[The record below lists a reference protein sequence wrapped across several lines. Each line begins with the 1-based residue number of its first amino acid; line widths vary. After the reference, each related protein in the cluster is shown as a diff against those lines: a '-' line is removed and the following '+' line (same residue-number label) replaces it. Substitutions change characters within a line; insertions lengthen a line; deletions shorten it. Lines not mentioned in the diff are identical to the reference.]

1 MIELSLAE
9 VAAIVDGR
17 LVAADPERTVSGKVE
32 FDSRKVA
39 AGDLFLAIAGNRV
52 DGHDYAETA
61 VRAGAVAVLATR
73 AVAAPAIMVADPIE
87 AITSLA
93 RAVAP
98 RLGARVIGITGSS
111 GKTSTKDLLAQVL
124 AGAGATV
131 ATPASFNNELGYP
144 YTVLLADERTRY
156 LVLETSARGLGH
168 IRHLTGIAAPRLAAV
183 LNVGSAHLSE
193 FGSVETIAQAKGELV
208 EALPSAADGGVA
220 VLNADD
226 RLVAAMAARTSAR
239 VVTAG
244 EHPDADVRA
253 EGVVVDSSGRAGF
266 DLVTAAGRTPVRLNV
281 RGEHQMSNAVIA
293 AALALACG
301 LELPAVAQALS
312 HASAQSR
319 WRMEVTETAAG
330 ITVINDAY
338 NANPESMRAAL
349 KALAAMS
356 EGRRPVA
363 VLGHM
368 AELGPD
374 ATALHEAL
382 GRHAAGLGISTLMA
396 VGEQARAIATGAA
409 PEGSG
414 GGESEWVPDAAAAVA
429 RLGEALRPGDVVLV
443 KGSRSA
449 AMEIVAQALIERFD
463 GRTEAA
469 EAAGAVSAEAGPA

>member
-1 MIELSLAE
+1 VIALRLAE
-9 VAAIVDGR
+9 IAAIVGGR
-17 LVAADPERTVSGKVE
+17 LVAADPELTVSGKVE
-32 FDSRKVA
+32 FDSRKVVP
-39 AGDLFLAIAGNRV
+39 GDLFLAIAGSRV
-52 DGHDYAETA
+52 DGHDYAEAA

-73 AVAAPAIMVADPIE
+73 AAPVAAILVPDPIA
-87 AITSLA
+87 AITELA
-93 RAVAP
+93 RVVAQ
-98 RLGARVIGITGSS
+98 RLNARIIGITGSS

-144 YTVLLADERTRY
+144 YTVLLADEHTQY
-156 LVLETSARGLGH
+156 LVLETSSRGVGH

-193 FGSVETIAQAKGELV
+193 FGSVETIALAKGELV

-226 RLVAAMAARTSAR
+226 PLVAAMAARTSAR
-239 VVTAG
+239 VVLAG
-244 EHPDADVRA
+244 AHPDADVRV
-253 EGVVVDSSGRAGF
+253 EQVTVDSAGRARF
-266 DLVTAAGRTPVRLNV
+266 ELVTTTGRAPVQLQL
-281 RGEHQMSNAVIA
+281 RGEHHVSNAVIV

-301 LELPAVAQALS
+301 LELPAVAKALS
-312 HASAQSR
+312 QASARSR
-319 WRMEVTETAAG
+319 WRMEVSETAAG

-349 KALAAMS
+349 KALATMS
-356 EGRRPVA
+356 EGRRSVA

-374 ATALHEAL
+374 ANAQHEAL
-382 GRHAAGLGISTLMA
+382 GGHARGLGIGVLIA

-409 PEGSG
+409 LEGSYH
-414 GGESEWVPDAAAAVA
+414 GESQWVPDATAAVA
-429 RLGEALRPGDVVLV
+429 RLEEELRPGDVVLV

-449 AMEIVAQALIERFD
+449 AMEVVAQALVERLGGTD
-463 GRTEAA
+463 GTP
-469 EAAGAVSAEAGPA
+469 GAPA

>member
-9 VAAIVDGR
+9 IAGIVGGR
-17 LVAADPERTVSGKVE
+17 LLAADPERTVSGKVE
-32 FDSRKVA
+32 FDSRKVVP
-39 AGDLFLAIAGNRV
+39 GDLFLAIAGNRV
-52 DGHDYAETA
+52 DGHDYAEAA
-61 VRAGAVAVLATR
+61 VQAGAVAVLASR
-73 AVAAPAIMVADPIE
+73 PVPAPAILVADPIE
-87 AITSLA
+87 AITELA
-93 RAVAP
+93 RTVAR
-98 RLGARVIGITGSS
+98 RLPARIIGITGSS

-144 YTVLLADERTRY
+144 YTVLLADEKTEF
-156 LVLETSARGLGH
+156 LVLETSARGVGH

-193 FGSVETIAQAKGELV
+193 FGSVETIALAKGELV
-208 EALPSAADGGVA
+208 EALPDAADGGVA

-226 RLVAAMAARTSAR
+226 PLVAAMATRTSAR

-244 EHPDADVRA
+244 ERQDADVRA
-253 EGVVVDSSGRAGF
+253 EQVTLDSSGRASF
-266 DLVTAAGRTPVRLNV
+266 ELVTAAGRAGVHLQLY
-281 RGEHQMSNAVIA
+281 GEHHVANAVIA

-312 HASAQSR
+312 QAAPRSR
-319 WRMEVTETAAG
+319 WRMEVCETAAG

-349 KALAAMS
+349 KALAIMS
-356 EGRRPVA
+356 EGRRSVA
-363 VLGHM
+363 VLGHL

-374 ATALHEAL
+374 SIAQHDAL
-382 GRHAAGLGISTLMA
+382 GRHVVRLDIAALIA

-409 PEGSG
+409 LEGSYN
-414 GGESEWVPDAAAAVA
+414 GESQWVPDAATAVA
-429 RLGEALRPGDVVLV
+429 RLGEQLRPGDVVLV

-449 AMEIVAQALIERFD
+449 AMEVVAQALIERFGAAD
-463 GRTEAA
+463 SAADSAA
-469 EAAGAVSAEAGPA
+469 EGAPA

>member
-1 MIELSLAE
+1 MIELKLAE
-9 VAAIVDGR
+9 IAEIVGGR
-17 LVAADPERTVSGKVE
+17 LVDADPDRTVSGKVE
-32 FDSRKVA
+32 FDSRKVVP
-39 AGDLFLAIAGNRV
+39 GDLFLAIEGNRV
-52 DGHDYAETA
+52 DGHDFAA
-61 VRAGAVAVLATR
+61 AAIRDGAVAVLASR
-73 AVAAPAIMVADPIE
+73 PVAAPAILVADPIA
-87 AITSLA
+87 AITALA

-98 RLGARVIGITGSS
+98 RLGARIIGITGSS

-124 AGAGATV
+124 AGAAATV

-156 LVLETSARGLGH
+156 LVLETSARGVGH
-168 IRHLTGIAAPRLAAV
+168 IRHLTGIATPQLAAV

-193 FGSVETIAQAKGELV
+193 FGSRETIALAKGELV

-226 RLVAAMAARTSAR
+226 PLVAAMAARTRAR

-253 EGVVVDSSGRAGF
+253 EAVYVDSSGRAGF
-266 DLVTAAGRTPVRLNV
+266 DLVTATGRAPVRLAV
-281 RGEHQMSNAVIA
+281 RGEHQVSNAVIA
-293 AALALACG
+293 AGLALACG
-301 LELPAVAQALS
+301 LELPAIAEALS
-312 HASAQSR
+312 QATARSR

-349 KALAAMS
+349 KALAIMS
-356 EGRRPVA
+356 EGRRSVA

-374 ATALHEAL
+374 SIGQHDAL
-382 GRHAAGLGISTLMA
+382 GRHIVRLDIAALIA

-409 PEGSG
+409 LEGSYN
-414 GGESEWVPDAAAAVA
+414 GESEWVPDAMAAVD
-429 RLGEALRPGDVVLV
+429 RLSEELRPGDVVLV

-449 AMEIVAQALIERFD
+449 AMEVVAQALIERFND
-463 GRTEAA
+463 TDST
-469 EAAGAVSAEAGPA
+469 AGGLPA

>member
-9 VAAIVDGR
+9 IAAIVGGR

-39 AGDLFLAIAGNRV
+39 AGDLFLAISGNRV
-52 DGHDYAETA
+52 DGHDYAEAA
-61 VRAGAVAVLATR
+61 VRAGAVAVLASR
-73 AVAAPAIMVADPIE
+73 PVAAPAILVSDPIQ

-98 RLGARVIGITGSS
+98 RLNAAIIGITGSS

-124 AGAGATV
+124 AAAGATV

-144 YTVLLADERTRY
+144 YTVLLADEKTQY
-156 LVLETSARGLGH
+156 LVLETSSRGLGH

-193 FGSVETIAQAKGELV
+193 FGSVQTIAEAKGELV

-244 EHPDADVRA
+244 EHPDAQVRA
-253 EGVVVDSSGRAGF
+253 EGVEVDSSGRAGF
-266 DLVTAAGRTPVRLNV
+266 ELVTAAGRAAVRLQV
-281 RGEHQMSNAVIA
+281 RGEHQVSNAVIA

-301 LELPAVAQALS
+301 LELPVVAQALS
-312 HASAQSR
+312 RATALSA
-319 WRMEVTETAAG
+319 WRMQVTETAAG

-349 KALAAMS
+349 KALAIMS
-356 EGRRPVA
+356 EGRRAVA

-374 ATALHEAL
+374 ALAQHDAL
-382 GRHAAGLGISTLMA
+382 GRHVAGLNVAVLIA

-409 PEGSG
+409 LEGSQAG
-414 GGESEWVPDAAAAVA
+414 KSQWVPDATAAVA
-429 RLGEALRPGDVVLV
+429 KLGEELRPGDVVLV

-449 AMEIVAQALIERFD
+449 AMEVVAQALIERFD
-463 GRTEAA
+463 SS
-469 EAAGAVSAEAGPA
+469 AGAEPA